1 MTFAAGGAT
10 LAYQINETRI
20 KNDSHKLDNA
30 VAVANDIRESNT
42 YLGQPLQRF
51 STPVDEMGDYKSGT
65 IQVLT
70 KELYAAFRGGAGDI
84 PPGPTTSKQIEAR
97 ILFNELVVT
106 LNPGTTYKSS
116 IMAERRLEFIDMH
129 EVTSIQTLIDFYV
142 NLPAVTATLFQQHP
156 ELQQGFHL
164 GAIDKMIIGSD
175 ASGWDN
181 VAAVSA
187 LGSTTVPLW
196 ANLTQIQQ
204 IGWGIFLEV
213 SDPETLWNAVYGGKS
228 GLNFLK
234 LLFLQGGE
242 DRVVGVP
249 MAAPSS

>member
-1 MTFAAGGAT
+1 MAGRAT

-20 KNDSHKLDNA
+20 KNQSHNLDNA

-51 STPVDEMGDYKSGT
+51 PAPVDEMGDYKSGT
-65 IQVLT
+65 LQVIT
-70 KELYAAFRGGAGDI
+70 KELYAAFREGAGGI
-84 PPGPTTSKQIEAR
+84 PPGPATSRQLDAR
-97 ILFNELVVT
+97 GGLNGVVLT
-106 LNPGTTYKSS
+106 LNPGTTHKSS
-116 IMAERRLEFIDMH
+116 IMAERRVEFIDMH
-129 EVTSIQTLIDFYV
+129 EVSSSQALIDSYI
-142 NLPAVTATLFQQHP
+142 NLPVTTATLFQQLP
-156 ELQQGFHL
+156 DLQQGFHL
-164 GAIDKMIIGSD
+164 GLIDKMIIGSD
-175 ASGWDN
+175 APGWN
-181 VAAVSA
+181 NAAAVSA

-196 ANLTQIQQ
+196 ADLTPGQQ
-204 IGWGIFLEV
+204 FGWGIFLGV
-213 SDPETLWNAVYGGKS
+213 ADPETLWNAVYGGQS